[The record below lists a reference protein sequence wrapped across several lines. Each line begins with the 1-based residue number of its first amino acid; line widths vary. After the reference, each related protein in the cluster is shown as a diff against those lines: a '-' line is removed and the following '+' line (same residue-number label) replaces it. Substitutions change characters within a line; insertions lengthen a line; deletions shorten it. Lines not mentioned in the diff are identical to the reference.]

1 MLQNNKLVIK
11 WLKKTNL
18 TVFLYMKKTKFINL
32 LSEIFGSTKY
42 VSCTIFLTFAILFTV
57 LLSFKYFLFQTII
70 SHDGISQKDITAPK
84 TIEVTDV
91 FKTEQQRKEVTQKI
105 APILTPAEDA
115 YIKSNLSVLE
125 KSVWEIKDKSTSNE
139 SKRVELSTLFDI
151 KDKSRKQLIIDY
163 LMTAQ
168 KNDIDLTFRKA
179 NQTLDDILSAGVT
192 EEDFNNIY
200 NIIFRNIKHDIARNK
215 IAIISGILEQVIV
228 PNLIVDEK
236 ATMIARQNASNSVK
250 PVIVRFE
257 KGDKIVFEGEPVT
270 KLKRDALNQ
279 AGYNVMELN
288 WKGILA
294 IFAFVLTG
302 IISLIYYMYFFYRQF
317 LTKSY
322 LSIIAVLSIFMGVLA
337 VVLPDVS
344 PSGEKWSEFILPFPA
359 FAMLITSFIN
369 SRVSIVTSIV
379 LLVVL
384 STSMQFPMPTVV
396 IFSIII
402 IISSITVSRIKYA
415 RRFDLIK
422 TGIEVSVAM
431 IFLIISSYAMQ
442 SCVNEIDIK
451 ELKTDLML
459 GFINGIVSGMI
470 VLGVIP
476 ILESLFK
483 IITPYGLVEYGETN
497 HPLLKRLQE
506 AAPGTFSHSLMV
518 SNLCETA
525 AEAIGADPILAKVGA
540 LYHDVGKL
548 KRPLFFVEN
557 QTYGGIENPHNNL
570 TPRLS
575 KMVITAHTRDGIDL
589 AKEYGLP
596 PIIQNFII
604 QHHGESLA
612 GYFYTQ
618 AVQQEGKENVIEEQF
633 RYAGIKPNMKETA
646 ILMIADSV
654 ESASRTLKDF
664 SEEAVENMVN
674 KIITDKLNDGQL
686 SDSPLTLKDLK
697 TIAQSLSKSLRA
709 AHHQRIKYNDIED
722 LKNIGFKK
730 PSKMAEPSILAGTDE
745 KDKINKKIEKKI
757 EKRLEKEKN
766 NEKSLDKDL
775 EKGFNKN
782 FDNGNQNNED

>member
-1 MLQNNKLVIK
+1 
-11 WLKKTNL
+11 
-18 TVFLYMKKTKFINL
+18 MKKTKFTNVLSDIFESSKMVSCSLFLAFAVFFTLL
-32 LSEIFGSTKY
+32 LS
-42 VSCTIFLTFAILFTV
+42 C
-57 LLSFKYFLFQTII
+57 KYFLFQTII
-70 SHDGISQKDITAPK
+70 TYDGISKKDVIAPK

-91 FKTEQQRKEVTQKI
+91 FKTEQQRKEVSQRI

-115 YIKSNLSVLE
+115 SIKNNLSALE
-125 KSVWEIKDKSTSNE
+125 KSVLEIKDKSSDNE
-139 SKRVELSTLFDI
+139 SKRTEFSILFDI
-151 KDKSRKQLIIDY
+151 KDHSRKQLIIDY
-163 LMTAQ
+163 FMTAP
-168 KNDIDLTFRKA
+168 KNDIELTFKKA
-179 NQTLDDILSAGVT
+179 NQTLDNILSEGIT
-192 EEDFNNIY
+192 EEDYNNIY
-200 NIIFRNIKHDIARNK
+200 SIIFKNIKHDIARNK
-215 IAIISGILEQVIV
+215 ISIISGILEQVIV

-250 PVIVRFE
+250 PVVVRFE
-257 KGDKIVFEGEPVT
+257 KGDKIVFQGEPVT

-302 IISLIYYMYFFYRQF
+302 IISLIYYIFFFYKQF
-317 LTKSY
+317 LTRNY
-322 LSIIAVLSIFMGVLA
+322 LNIIAVLSVFMGILA
-337 VVLPDVS
+337 IILPDVL
-344 PSGEKWSEFILPFPA
+344 PNGEKWSEFILPFPA
-359 FAMLITSFIN
+359 FTMLLTSFIN
-369 SRVSIVTSIV
+369 SRVSIVTSII

-384 STSMQFPMPTVV
+384 GLSMQFPMPTIV

-415 RRFDLIK
+415 RRVDLIK
-422 TGIEVSVAM
+422 TGIEVSIAM
-431 IFLIISSYAMQ
+431 VFLIVSSYVLQ

-451 ELKTDLML
+451 ELKTDVML
-459 GFINGIVSGMI
+459 GFINGIASGMI

-518 SNLCETA
+518 SNLCEAA

-596 PIIQNFII
+596 PVIQNFII

-633 RYAGIKPNMKETA
+633 RYSGIKPNMKETA

-664 SEEAVENMVN
+664 SEESVENMVN

-686 SDSPLTLKDLK
+686 SDSPLTLKDLQ
-697 TIAQSLSKSLRA
+697 TISQTLSKSLRA

-722 LKNIGFKK
+722 LKNIGTKK
-730 PSKMAEPSILAGTDE
+730 SAKMAEPSVLAGTDTE
-745 KDKINKKIEKKI
+745 DKINKKIEKKI
-757 EKRLEKEKN
+757 ERRLEKEKN
-766 NEKSLDKDL
+766 LEKDL
-775 EKGFNKN
+775 EKGLERGLEKN
-782 FDNGNQNNED
+782 FDNGTQTDED